1 MNHIRKIKRLGNI
14 FSILW
19 KYGFDDVISRIASE
33 KYLPEGFVKSKR
45 GEQIFQLSIY
55 ERIRLVLEELG
66 PTYIKFG
73 QTFSN
78 REDLIP
84 KELLTELEKLQDK
97 VPAEKMDVIQKI
109 EEELSIQISDHFE
122 YIDLQPIASASISQ
136 VYKGKLLNGQ
146 EVVIKVKRSGIDTII
161 YSDLLI
167 MKDLAQLLETYYE
180 AAKKMNLLQIIS
192 SFENAILK
200 ELSFKNE
207 LQNIEQFRRNFS
219 QSQQVT
225 VPKTYKEFSN
235 DRFLC
240 MEFINGFKINDK
252 QKILSLG
259 WNPYEIAQIGL
270 NVYLKQILEDGFFHA
285 DPHPG
290 NILLLENK
298 QIVFID
304 FGSVGQMMVSEK
316 EELENLIINFLLK
329 DARRIIK
336 NVKKLAI
343 SYNIKDE
350 KALERDIHEIFTHL
364 NNSSLKEINAGAI
377 LNRLKSILANNNVLM
392 PEYIYLLMRG
402 ITLIEGIGKQLNPE
416 LNISDSIQPYIIK
429 TAGKRFSPDN
439 VAQKA
444 FKNIRLMAD
453 TLQELPEETNRLF
466 EKIKDDKLLINH
478 KVKGLEDIRKTLQ
491 NVANRLTYAIIIAA
505 LSIGSSILLMAHI
518 PPLLFGNS
526 VLGLLGF
533 LVSGFLGLIIIYS
546 IWKKDK

>member
-33 KYLPEGFVKSKR
+33 KYLPDGFVKSKR

-97 VPAEKMDVIQKI
+97 VPAEKMDLIQKI

-146 EVVIKVKRSGIDTII
+146 EVVIKVKRSGIDTVIH
-161 YSDLLI
+161 SDLLI
-167 MKDLAQLLETYYE
+167 MKDLAQLLENYYE

-207 LQNIEQFRRNFS
+207 FQNIEQFRRNFS

-225 VPKTYKEFSN
+225 VPKTYKEYSN
-235 DRFLC
+235 DRLLC
-240 MEFINGFKINDK
+240 MEFIDGFKINDK

-259 WNPYEIAQIGL
+259 WNPDEIAQIGL
-270 NVYLKQILEDGFFHA
+270 NAYLKQILEDGFFHA

-364 NNSSLKEINAGAI
+364 NSSSLKEINAGAI

-429 TAGKRFSPDN
+429 TAGKRFSPDK

-444 FKNIRLMAD
+444 FKNIRLIAD

-478 KVKGLEDIRKTLQ
+478 EVKGLEDIRKTLQ

>member
-33 KYLPEGFVKSKR
+33 KYLPDGFVKSKR

-97 VPAEKMDVIQKI
+97 VPAEKMDLIQKI
-109 EEELSIQISDHFE
+109 EEELSIQVSDHFE

-146 EVVIKVKRSGIDTII
+146 EVVIKVKRSGIDTVIH
-161 YSDLLI
+161 SDLLI
-167 MKDLAQLLETYYE
+167 MKDLAQLLENYYE

-207 LQNIEQFRRNFS
+207 FQNIEQFRRNFS

-225 VPKTYKEFSN
+225 VPKTYKEYSN
-235 DRFLC
+235 DRLLC
-240 MEFINGFKINDK
+240 MEFIDGFKINDK

-259 WNPYEIAQIGL
+259 WNPDEIAQIGL
-270 NVYLKQILEDGFFHA
+270 NAYLKQILEDGFFHA

-364 NNSSLKEINAGAI
+364 NSSSLKEINAGAI

-429 TAGKRFSPDN
+429 TAGKRFSPDK

-444 FKNIRLMAD
+444 FKNIRLIAD

-478 KVKGLEDIRKTLQ
+478 EVKGLEDIRKTLQ

>member
-33 KYLPEGFVKSKR
+33 KYLPDGFVKSKR

-97 VPAEKMDVIQKI
+97 VPAEKMDLIQKI
-109 EEELSIQISDHFE
+109 EEELSIQVSDHFE
-122 YIDLQPIASASISQ
+122 CIDLQPIASASISQ

-146 EVVIKVKRSGIDTII
+146 EVVIKVKRSGIDTVIH
-161 YSDLLI
+161 SDLLI
-167 MKDLAQLLETYYE
+167 MKDLAQLLENYYE

-207 LQNIEQFRRNFS
+207 FQNIEQFRRNFS

-225 VPKTYKEFSN
+225 VPKTYKEYSN
-235 DRFLC
+235 DRLLC
-240 MEFINGFKINDK
+240 MEFIDGFKINDK

-259 WNPYEIAQIGL
+259 WNPDEIAQIGL
-270 NVYLKQILEDGFFHA
+270 NAFLKQILEDGFFHA

-336 NVKKLAI
+336 NVKRLAI
-343 SYNIKDE
+343 SYDIKDE

-429 TAGKRFSPDN
+429 TAGKRFSPDK

-444 FKNIRLMAD
+444 FKNIRLIAD

-478 KVKGLEDIRKTLQ
+478 EVKGLEDIRKTLQ

>member
-259 WNPYEIAQIGL
+259 WNPDEIAQIGL

-478 KVKGLEDIRKTLQ
+478 EVKGLEDIRKTLQ

-533 LVSGFLGLIIIYS
+533 LISGFLGLIIIYS

>member
-259 WNPYEIAQIGL
+259 WNPDEIAQIGL
-270 NVYLKQILEDGFFHA
+270 NAYLKQILEDGFFHA

>member
-19 KYGFDDVISRIASE
+19 KYGFDDVISRIARE
-33 KYLPEGFVKSKR
+33 KYLPDGFVKSKR

-78 REDLIP
+78 REDLVP

-97 VPAEKMDVIQKI
+97 VPAEKMDLIQKI
-109 EEELSIQISDHFE
+109 EEELSIHVSDYFE
-122 YIDLQPIASASISQ
+122 YIDPQPIASASISQ

-146 EVVIKVKRSGIDTII
+146 EIVIKVKRSGIDTVIH
-161 YSDLLI
+161 SDLLI
-167 MKDLAQLLETYYE
+167 MKDLAQLLENYYE
-180 AAKKMNLLQIIS
+180 AAKKMNLMQIIS

-235 DRFLC
+235 DRLLC
-240 MEFINGFKINDK
+240 MEFIDGFKINDK

-259 WNPYEIAQIGL
+259 WNPDEIAQIGL
-270 NVYLKQILEDGFFHA
+270 NAYLKQILEDGFFHA

-336 NVKKLAI
+336 NVKRLAI
-343 SYNIKDE
+343 SYDIKDE

-429 TAGKRFSPDN
+429 TAGKRFSPDK

-444 FKNIRLMAD
+444 FKNIRLIAD

-478 KVKGLEDIRKTLQ
+478 EVKGLEDIRKTLQ

>member
-259 WNPYEIAQIGL
+259 WNPDEIAQIGL

-478 KVKGLEDIRKTLQ
+478 EVKGLEDIRKTLQ

>member
-33 KYLPEGFVKSKR
+33 KYLPDGFVKSKR

-97 VPAEKMDVIQKI
+97 VPAEKMDLIQKI
-109 EEELSIQISDHFE
+109 EEELSIQVSDHFE

-146 EVVIKVKRSGIDTII
+146 EVVIKVKRSGIDTVIH
-161 YSDLLI
+161 SDLLI
-167 MKDLAQLLETYYE
+167 MKDLAQLLENYYE

-207 LQNIEQFRRNFS
+207 FQNIEQFRRNFS

-225 VPKTYKEFSN
+225 VPKTYKEYSN
-235 DRFLC
+235 DRLLC
-240 MEFINGFKINDK
+240 MEFIDGFKINDK

-259 WNPYEIAQIGL
+259 WNPDEIAQIGL
-270 NVYLKQILEDGFFHA
+270 NAYLKQILEDGFFHA

-429 TAGKRFSPDN
+429 TAGKRFSPDK

-444 FKNIRLMAD
+444 FKNIRLIAD

-478 KVKGLEDIRKTLQ
+478 EVKGLEDIRKTLQ

>member
-33 KYLPEGFVKSKR
+33 KYLPDGFVKSKR

-97 VPAEKMDVIQKI
+97 VPAEKMNLIQKI
-109 EEELSIQISDHFE
+109 EEELSIQVSDHFE
-122 YIDLQPIASASISQ
+122 CIDLQPIASASISQ

-146 EVVIKVKRSGIDTII
+146 EVVIKVKRSGIDTVIH
-161 YSDLLI
+161 SDLLI
-167 MKDLAQLLETYYE
+167 MKDLAQLLENYYE

-207 LQNIEQFRRNFS
+207 FQNIEQFRRNFS

-225 VPKTYKEFSN
+225 VPKTYKEYSN
-235 DRFLC
+235 DRLLC
-240 MEFINGFKINDK
+240 MEFIDGFKINDK

-259 WNPYEIAQIGL
+259 WNPDEIAQIGL
-270 NVYLKQILEDGFFHA
+270 NAYLKQILEDGFFHA

-290 NILLLENK
+290 NILLLGNK

-364 NNSSLKEINAGAI
+364 NSSSLKEINAGAI

-429 TAGKRFSPDN
+429 TAGKRFSPDK

-444 FKNIRLMAD
+444 FKNIRLIAD

-478 KVKGLEDIRKTLQ
+478 EVKGLEDIRKTLQ

>member
-33 KYLPEGFVKSKR
+33 KYLPDGFVKSKR

-97 VPAEKMDVIQKI
+97 VPAEKMNLIQKI
-109 EEELSIQISDHFE
+109 EEELSIQVSDHFE
-122 YIDLQPIASASISQ
+122 CIDLQPIASASISQ

-146 EVVIKVKRSGIDTII
+146 EVVIKVKRSGIDTVIH
-161 YSDLLI
+161 SDLLI
-167 MKDLAQLLETYYE
+167 MKDLAQLLENYYE

-207 LQNIEQFRRNFS
+207 FQNIEQFRRNFS

-225 VPKTYKEFSN
+225 VPKTYKEYSN
-235 DRFLC
+235 DRLLC
-240 MEFINGFKINDK
+240 MEFIDGFKINDK

-259 WNPYEIAQIGL
+259 WNPDEIAQIGL
-270 NVYLKQILEDGFFHA
+270 NAYLKQILEDGFFHA

-364 NNSSLKEINAGAI
+364 NSSSLKEINAGAI

-429 TAGKRFSPDN
+429 TAGKRFSPDK

-444 FKNIRLMAD
+444 FKNIRLIAD

-478 KVKGLEDIRKTLQ
+478 EVKGLEDIRKTLQ

>member
-33 KYLPEGFVKSKR
+33 KYLPDGFVKSKR

-97 VPAEKMDVIQKI
+97 VPAEKMDLIQKI
-109 EEELSIQISDHFE
+109 EEELSIQVSDHFE
-122 YIDLQPIASASISQ
+122 CIDLQPIASASISQ

-146 EVVIKVKRSGIDTII
+146 EVVIKVKRSGIDTVIH
-161 YSDLLI
+161 SDLLI
-167 MKDLAQLLETYYE
+167 MKDLAQLLENYYE

-207 LQNIEQFRRNFS
+207 FQNIEQFRRNFS

-225 VPKTYKEFSN
+225 VPKTYKEYSN
-235 DRFLC
+235 DRLLC
-240 MEFINGFKINDK
+240 MEFIDGFKINDK

-259 WNPYEIAQIGL
+259 WNPDEIAQIGL
-270 NVYLKQILEDGFFHA
+270 NAYLKQILEDGFFHA

-364 NNSSLKEINAGAI
+364 NSSSLKEINAGAI

-429 TAGKRFSPDN
+429 TAGKRFSPDK

-444 FKNIRLMAD
+444 FKNIRLIAD

-478 KVKGLEDIRKTLQ
+478 EVKGLEDIRKTLQ